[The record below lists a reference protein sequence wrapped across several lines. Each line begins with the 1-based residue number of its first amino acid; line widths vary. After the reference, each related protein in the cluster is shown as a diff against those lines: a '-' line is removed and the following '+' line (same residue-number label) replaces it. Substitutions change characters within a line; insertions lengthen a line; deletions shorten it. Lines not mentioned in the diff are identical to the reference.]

1 MRGTLIP
8 RNWVSFKNWF
18 RSRGRRF
25 LSTSLLILGI
35 LLGSWLLIN
44 TVRLQAVAS
53 EPVDVFFVLGGGI
66 DREIYVAQLA
76 KQHPEVRV
84 LISQGSEDPCIL
96 LIFQREQ
103 APIRQVWLEK
113 CANST
118 FDNFYFNLP
127 ILKQWGI
134 RKIKLITSS
143 SHLPRAKWMAQILLG
158 AHGIWVET
166 DLASHKGTP
175 GNRESVLKAGLDI
188 SRCLVWAVM
197 SQVVQ
202 PRCLK
207 LVPLYAVD
215 LEAWRNSG
223 FRCERQ
229 EELKIE

>member
-1 MRGTLIP
+1 M
-8 RNWVSFKNWF
+8 
-18 RSRGRRF
+18 

-35 LLGSWLLIN
+35 LLGSWLLTN
-44 TVRLQAVAS
+44 TLRLQAVAS

-76 KQHPEVRV
+76 KQHPKVRV

-113 CANST
+113 CADST
-118 FDNFYFNLP
+118 FDNFYFNIP
-127 ILKQWGI
+127 ILKQWGV
-134 RKIKLITSS
+134 RKIKLITST
-143 SHLPRAKWMAQILLG
+143 SHLPRAQWMAQILLG

-166 DLASHKGTP
+166 DIALHQGRP

-188 SRCLVWAVM
+188 TRCLVWAVI

-207 LVPLYAVD
+207 LVPLHAVD

-229 EELKIE
+229 QELKLE

>member
-1 MRGTLIP
+1 M
-8 RNWVSFKNWF
+8 
-18 RSRGRRF
+18 

-44 TVRLQAVAS
+44 TLRLQAVAS

-113 CANST
+113 CADST
-118 FDNFYFNLP
+118 FDNFYFNIP
-127 ILKQWGI
+127 ILKQWGV
-134 RKIKLITSS
+134 RKIKLITST
-143 SHLPRAKWMAQILLG
+143 SHLPRAQWMAQILLG

-166 DLASHKGTP
+166 DIASHKGTP

-188 SRCLVWAVM
+188 TRSLVWAVL

-229 EELKIE
+229 QELKLE

>member
-1 MRGTLIP
+1 
-8 RNWVSFKNWF
+8 
-18 RSRGRRF
+18 
-25 LSTSLLILGI
+25 LGI
-35 LLGSWLLIN
+35 LLGSWLVIN
-44 TVRLQAVAS
+44 TLRLQAVAS

-113 CANST
+113 CADST
-118 FDNFYFNLP
+118 FDNFYFNIP

-143 SHLPRAKWMAQILLG
+143 SHLPRAQWMAQILLG

-166 DLASHKGTP
+166 DIAPEQGTP
-175 GNRESVLKAGLDI
+175 GNRESFLKAGLDI
-188 SRCLVWAVM
+188 SRCLVWAVI
-197 SQVVQ
+197 SQVFQ

-207 LVPLYAVD
+207 LVPLSAVD

-229 EELKIE
+229 EGLKLE